1 MNPEDNAAA
10 WRLVIMHAEGTAK
23 NRNPYGVM
31 FGGGT
36 FDNNGIHPN
45 EVIDG
50 GNGLKSA
57 AAGAYQFMPFTWQTV
72 TKQLGL
78 PPNSPMTKEN
88 QDKAATHLAMQRGVD
103 IRTAPFTRENVSK
116 LAPEWASL
124 PTLSGQSY
132 YGQPVKAFQNLKA
145 IFGKYKPAT
154 YVQKTNT
161 KLKERYPEVYPE
173 VEEPLVI
180 PQLRKTEKKLNPL
193 QILSKTLQHSL
204 QILGNKR

>member
-10 WRLVIMHAEGTAK
+10 WRLVIMHAEGTVK
-23 NRNPYGVM
+23 NKNPYGVM

-36 FDNNGIHPN
+36 FDNTKGHPDT
-45 EVIDG
+45 VVHG
-50 GNGLKSA
+50 GKYSSA
-57 AAGAYQFMPFTWQTV
+57 AAGAYQFMPFTWDTV
-72 TKQLGL
+72 MRQLGL
-78 PPNSPMTKEN
+78 PPNSPMTKET

-103 IRTAPFTRENVSK
+103 IRTAPFTRENVAK

-180 PQLRKTEKKLNPL
+180 PQLKKTKPKGNPL
-193 QILSKTLQHSL
+193 VDLLLESL
-204 QILGNKR
+204 KILGNRL

>member
-1 MNPEDNAAA
+1 MNPEDNASA

-36 FDNNGIHPN
+36 FDNTKGHPDT
-45 EVIDG
+45 VVHG
-50 GNGLKSA
+50 GKYSSA
-57 AAGAYQFMPFTWQTV
+57 AAGAFQFMPNTWQTV
-72 TKQLGL
+72 MG
-78 PPNSPMTKEN
+78 NAPMTKEN
-88 QDKAATHLAMQRGVD
+88 QDAAATKLAAGRGVD
-103 IRTAPFTRENVSK
+103 IRTAPFTRENVAK

-161 KLKERYPEVYPE
+161 RLKERYPEVYPE

-180 PQLRKTEKKLNPL
+180 PQIRKTEKKLNPL
-193 QILSKTLQHSL
+193 QILGETLQHSL
-204 QILGNKR
+204 RILGNKR